1 MTNHTLQ
8 KARDP
13 HINRPLILDRVVPS
27 FTARTT
33 HGTVQLEDYRGR
45 WLILFSHPADFTP
58 VCTSE
63 FIALQ
68 RSISEFESRNCDL
81 LGLSVDSIYSHVA
94 WVRNIREKFDI
105 EISFPV
111 IEDISMSISQAYGM
125 LDENSDTTATV
136 RAVFFID
143 PNSILRAKVIYP
155 MQVGRSVPELIRTLS
170 ALQAVDEYGM
180 SAAESWQ
187 PGQPLMPLAPTT
199 VEQANAI
206 CAAANQTEW
215 YYTDPSHPRDALEPR

>member
-1 MTNHTLQ
+1 MTNHTSQ
-8 KARDP
+8 NIRDP

-33 HGTVQLEDYRGR
+33 HGKVQLEDYRGR
-45 WLILFSHPADFTP
+45 WLMLFSHPAAFTP

-68 RSISEFESRNCDL
+68 RSINEFENRNCAL
-81 LGLSVDSIYSHVA
+81 LGLSVDSIYAHVA
-94 WVRNIREKFDI
+94 WIRNIEEKFDVA
-105 EISFPV
+105 ISFPV

-143 PNSILRAKVIYP
+143 PNSILRAKIIYP
-155 MQVGRSVPELIRTLS
+155 MQVGRSVPELIRALS
-170 ALQAVDEYGM
+170 ALQAVDEQGM

-187 PGQPLMPLAPTT
+187 PGQPLIPLAPTT
-199 VEQANAI
+199 VEQANSI
-206 CAAANQTEW
+206 CAAANRTEW
-215 YYTDPSHPRDALEPR
+215 YYTAPSHVTDALEQR